1 MYGLRV
7 VTGPTAEPVTLEEAS
22 AHCRVDTSDEETL
35 LAAYITAAR
44 QYAEEI
50 TGRAFLAQTL
60 ELTIDTFPAWEI
72 ELPRAPVASITSI
85 SYLDTAGAPQTVAT
99 YVLDGRSRPPR
110 LTPAYGA
117 SWPEARGT
125 VGSVAI
131 RFVAGEASA
140 PEPVKQAI
148 LLMVGH
154 WFEHREDAI
163 AAPGITIAS
172 IPLGANVLLAPY
184 RIW

>member
-22 AHCRVDTSDEETL
+22 AHCRVDTSDEEAL

-50 TGRAFLAQTL
+50 TGRAFLTQTL
-60 ELTIDTFPAWEI
+60 ELTLDGFEADTI

-85 SYLDTAGAPQTVAT
+85 GYLDTAGVSKTVT
-99 YVLDGRSRPPR
+99 SHVLDGRSRPPR
-110 LTPAYGA
+110 LTPAYGE
-117 SWPEARGT
+117 SWPDTRGT
-125 VGSVAI
+125 PGCVAI
-131 RFVAGEASA
+131 RFVAGEATA

-154 WFEHREDAI
+154 WYEHREDAI

-172 IPLGANVLLAPY
+172 IPHGAHALLAPY